1 MFPTCLTMG
10 FRTKVYVFKVGSVP
24 KDFMDF
30 VSETLNSFYRSLSGL
45 FPPEL
50 VEAYVYGS
58 SREKILFLE
67 AEARDLGVIAVG
79 DFITV
84 HEAWRGWPRIHIDYE
99 KCHSLQLEYIKAL
112 ILHEAA
118 HSVLHGSP
126 LYYMVNIDRKLIEDF
141 GFEYAAKI
149 IYLSSTVVKDL
160 DVHKLLAEHGYRGY
174 VEKYFEFLRNV
185 QLRDM
190 KCDDVLSFLELAK
203 VLTPCIFLENECR
216 NIEGNLHET
225 CRTVVEEIIRT
236 LKELTTTYSHLDLN
250 RKILIVAKR
259 IKDVVKE
266 RKR

>member
-1 MFPTCLTMG
+1 MG
-10 FRTKVYVFKVGSVP
+10 LGPKVYVFKVGFVP
-24 KDFMDF
+24 ENFVNY
-30 VSETLNSFYRSLSGL
+30 VSETLNSFYNSVKGL
-45 FPPEL
+45 FLPEL
-50 VEAYVYGS
+50 VEVYVYGS

-67 AEARDLGVIAVG
+67 TEARDLGVIAVG
-79 DFITV
+79 DFVTV
-84 HEAWRGWPRIHIDYE
+84 HEAWRGWPRIHVDYE
-99 KCHSLQLEYIKAL
+99 KCRSLQLEYVKAL

-160 DVHKLLAEHGYRGY
+160 DVHKLLAEHGYRDY

-185 QLRDM
+185 QLRNM

-225 CRTVVEEIIRT
+225 CRAAVEEIIRI
-236 LKELTTTYSHLDLN
+236 LKELTTTYSHLGLN
-250 RKILIVAKR
+250 REILMIAKR
-259 IKDVVKE
+259 IKDMVKE

>member
-1 MFPTCLTMG
+1 MG
-10 FRTKVYVFKVGSVP
+10 LGPKVYVFKVGFVP
-24 KDFMDF
+24 ESFVNY
-30 VSETLNSFYRSLSGL
+30 VSEALNSFYSSVRVLSL
-45 FPPEL
+45 PEL
-50 VEAYVYGS
+50 VEVYVYGS
-58 SREKILFLE
+58 SREKMLFLE
-67 AEARDLGVIAVG
+67 AEARDLGVLAVG

-99 KCHSLQLEYIKAL
+99 KCRSLQLEYVKAL

-126 LYYMVNIDRKLIEDF
+126 FYYMVNIDRRLVEDF
-141 GFEYAAKI
+141 GLEYAAKI
-149 IYLSSTVVKDL
+149 VYLSSTVVKDL

-174 VEKYFEFLRNV
+174 VEKYLEFLRNV

-225 CRTVVEEIIRT
+225 CRTAVEEIIRI

-259 IKDVVKE
+259 IKDIVKE